1 MEIFFLAIV
10 APFKPS
16 ACFSG
21 AKRGEGPPSLLV
33 AESTASWSFS
43 TAKMRWGALE
53 GGRVQ
58 QGFWTEGRDQQQ
70 PPEAGT
76 VGHTHQSELRL
87 EAWGLWLLLVS
98 TLLT

>member
-1 MEIFFLAIV
+1 MGIFFLAIV

-21 AKRGEGPPSLLV
+21 AKRVEGPPSLLA
-33 AESTASWSFS
+33 AESTASWPFS
-43 TAKMRWGALE
+43 TVKMRWGLLK
-53 GGRVQ
+53 
-58 QGFWTEGRDQQQ
+58 
-70 PPEAGT
+70 EAVRGETSSYFQKLGQWGTPT
-76 VGHTHQSELRL
+76 VGRSELLL